1 MLLLEEPLKSIHL
14 RAFRSCKTL
23 PRPYISDT
31 KASSARKESLIRS
44 LDGCQLKTWKAS
56 VMASTRG
63 EFIQALNRHI
73 ILLFLKKYVV
83 ESQPEKHGKKGNAK
97 EMLSPMYH

>member
-23 PRPYISDT
+23 PRPYTSDT

-56 VMASTRG
+56 VMSSKRA
-63 EFIQALNRHI
+63 EFIQVLNRH
-73 ILLFLKKYVV
+73 ILLFLKMMDDGV
-83 ESQPEKHGKKGNAK
+83 ESQPEKAWKKGYAN
-97 EMLSPMYH
+97 ETS